1 MNKYLNRLSTGEFD
15 LDIPKILSNAREINR
30 SVVAGETIKDSII
43 ISADGEI
50 SGFVESTNRAVVP
63 EENSFAGKDCIIE
76 FQVDASHSKPGE
88 SIEGKLIAYTN
99 AGKVEIKYFFD
110 VMRKTIETPAGIIE
124 DINTFADVYDSD
136 PEAAKH
142 LFMSDEFENVVLH
155 SNEMDIALYRELR
168 KQSNVNVAIQA
179 ILSAKGVREIHREK
193 DDDSVLVCHK
203 SDEEVIRT
211 FSYVWR
217 KKEKEVEQLYLDFRT
232 KVKSF

>member
-30 SVVAGETIKDSII
+30 SVVAGEIIKDSIT

-63 EENSFAGKDCIIE
+63 EEHSFAGKDCIIE

-88 SIEGKLIAYTN
+88 SIREASLSHIQMPVRLKW
-99 AGKVEIKYFFD
+99 KHFFD

-124 DINTFADVYDSD
+124 DINTFADVYEQSRIH
-136 PEAAKH
+136 EAAKH
-142 LFMSDEFENVVLH
+142 LFMPDEFENVVLH
-155 SNEMDIALYRELR
+155 SNEMDIALYREFR

-179 ILSAKGVREIHREK
+179 ILSAKGAREIRREK
-193 DDDSVLVCHK
+193 D
-203 SDEEVIRT
+203 E
-211 FSYVWR
+211 
-217 KKEKEVEQLYLDFRT
+217 
-232 KVKSF
+232 